1 MSGLRFSMDY
11 ECKNEGP
18 RACTTCAK
26 AKARCISGPA
36 GSSKCERCHRLRKP
50 CGSQTP
56 APPRPKK
63 DPRTTKVA
71 ELEKRLN
78 ELTTQLSATQG
89 SASATSPP
97 TTSVVG
103 SADSPLPPS
112 NSTKPAPAK
121 ILINCDH
128 LFPPE
133 DVLAGDGAGTDASI
147 LLQTPGSLAADDRRT
162 VSSRGRSQSDG
173 RSESPWP
180 LNNEQSII
188 LQTFV
193 DEMQP
198 LYPFVIVPPNMGPAQ
213 LAAERPCL
221 WKGIQMTACHL
232 DAGKQVRL
240 GNELLQDI
248 AQAAFTKPVK
258 SLDVLQGLQLL
269 IAWYHYNINSYQLTN
284 FLFLARS
291 MCVSLGSKDS
301 PIKIKGRGKGDCCM
315 GGMCVQNQDDDSK
328 AKPQSRE
335 SVSAR
340 LELMRAFAGCYY
352 LNTLV
357 FTTNKRPDAFMN
369 TAHLESCCRQIEEA
383 GEYPTDEL
391 LVQLFKIQQLA
402 QTISLT
408 LGAESTS
415 FQSLQLPLT
424 MVVQSFKQQLDIFK
438 SSLPTHLKDNL
449 GLLTHVSIAEI
460 LLYEIGIP
468 EGQGPASFISLTERL
483 ELLWGCCSAA
493 KTFLDLRFPRN
504 NTIVK
509 PRFICL
515 SSSDFLYVFIVC
527 LKLMTLEVPGW
538 DLPLI
543 QKHLDLAEV
552 VDGLVAHLDIFVAH
566 RNKRPAGAVGTNPTA
581 SSADVS
587 RQNVVDPFI
596 RLTGMLRYFKE
607 LVRGELS
614 GSQSQPTTQGPI
626 QLPANLSDGTQ
637 AMIRDLDA
645 NFWSEMT
652 DDELGKWDAGSMFPA
667 MDWTAT

>member
-1 MSGLRFSMDY
+1 MQMDFGQRN
-11 ECKNEGP
+11 KGP

-26 AKARCISGPA
+26 AKARCISGPE
-36 GSSKCERCHRLRKP
+36 GSDKCERCHRLRKP

-63 DPRTTKVA
+63 DPRPTKVS
-71 ELEKRLN
+71 ELEKRLD

-89 SASATSPP
+89 NASATPP
-97 TTSVVG
+97 STTAVANGTVVG
-103 SADSPLPPS
+103 SANSPLPLS
-112 NSTKPAPAK
+112 NSIKPASAK
-121 ILINCDH
+121 IPINCDH
-128 LFPPE
+128 LFPPGE
-133 DVLAGDGAGTDASI
+133 ALAGDGAGAGASD
-147 LLQTPGSLAADDRRT
+147 TSPAPSSSTADDHHT
-162 VSSRGRSQSDG
+162 VSSHGRRQSDVPG
-173 RSESPWP
+173 ESPWP
-180 LNNEQSII
+180 LNNEQSI
-188 LQTFV
+188 LLKTFV
-193 DEMQP
+193 DDLQP
-198 LYPFVIVPPNMGPAQ
+198 LYPFVVVPPNMSPAQ
-213 LAAERPCL
+213 LAAERPYL

-232 DAGKQVRL
+232 DATKQVTL

-248 AQAAFTKPVK
+248 VQAAFTKPVK

-291 MCVSLGSKDS
+291 MCISLGFKDN
-301 PIKIKGRGKGDCCM
+301 PIHFKALGKGVCSIS
-315 GGMCVQNQDDDSK
+315 VQNQDADSK
-328 AKPQSRE
+328 SKPPTKEQ
-335 SVSAR
+335 VSAR

-369 TAHLESCCRQIEEA
+369 TTYLESCCRQIEEA
-383 GEYPTDEL
+383 AEYPTDEL
-391 LVQLFKIQQLA
+391 LVQLFKIQHLA
-402 QTISLT
+402 QTITLT

-424 MVVQSFKQQLDIFK
+424 MVVQSFQQQLDIFK
-438 SSLPTHLKDNL
+438 TSLPVHLKNNL
-449 GLLTHVSIAEI
+449 GLLTHISIAEI

-493 KTFLDLRFPRN
+493 KTFLNLRFPRN
-504 NTIVK
+504 NQSLQ
-509 PRFICL
+509 PRFTCL
-515 SSSDFLYVFIVC
+515 SSSDFLYVFILC

-543 QKHLDLAEV
+543 QKHLDLGGV
-552 VDGLVAHLDIFVAH
+552 VEIQVAHLDMFVAH
-566 RNKRPAGAVGTNPTA
+566 RNRRSTSATAAAVADPTA
-581 SSADVS
+581 SPADIPGPH
-587 RQNVVDPFI
+587 VVDPFL

-607 LVRGELS
+607 LVKGELS
-614 GSQSQPTTQGPI
+614 GFRSQPVIQEPI

-645 NFWSEMT
+645 TFWSGVLG
-652 DDELGKWDAGSMFPA
+652 DDPGTWDVGSMFPA

>member
-1 MSGLRFSMDY
+1 MDH
-11 ECKNEGP
+11 EQKNKGP

-26 AKARCISGPA
+26 AKARCISGPQ
-36 GSSKCERCHRLRKP
+36 GSNKCERCHRLRKP

-63 DPRTTKVA
+63 DPRPTKVS

-89 SASATSPP
+89 NASASVASAL
-97 TTSVVG
+97 TTAVVNGAMIG

-112 NSTKPAPAK
+112 NSIKPVSAK
-121 ILINCDH
+121 IPLNCDH

-133 DVLAGDGAGTDASI
+133 DVRAGDGAGTDAPVT
-147 LLQTPGSLAADDRRT
+147 LQTPDSSTADDHRT
-162 VSSRGRSQSDG
+162 VSSRGRSQSDARG
-173 RSESPWP
+173 ESPWP
-180 LNNEQSII
+180 LNNEQNII

-193 DEMQP
+193 DDLQP
-198 LYPFVIVPPNMGPAQ
+198 LYPFVVVPPNMGPAQ
-213 LAAERPCL
+213 LAAERPYL

-232 DAGKQVRL
+232 DAAKQVRL

-248 AQAAFTKPVK
+248 VQAAFTKPAK

-291 MCVSLGSKDS
+291 MCISLGFKDN
-301 PIKIKGRGKGDCCM
+301 PIKLKRRGKGDC
-315 GGMCVQNQDDDSK
+315 GMCGISVQTQDDDSK
-328 AKPQSRE
+328 AKPQTGE

-383 GEYPTDEL
+383 GEYPSDEL
-391 LVQLFKIQQLA
+391 LVKLFKIQQLA

-424 MVVQSFKQQLDIFK
+424 MVVQSFQQQLDIFK
-438 SSLPTHLKDNL
+438 SSIPAHLKDNL
-449 GLLTHVSIAEI
+449 GLITHVSIAEI

-468 EGQGPASFISLTERL
+468 EGQGSASSISLTERL

-493 KTFLDLRFPRN
+493 KTFLDQRFPRN
-504 NTIVK
+504 NLSLQ
-509 PRFICL
+509 PRFTCL

-527 LKLMTLEVPGW
+527 LKLMTLEAPGW
-538 DLPLI
+538 DLSLI
-543 QKHLDLAEV
+543 RKHLDLAGV
-552 VDGLVAHLDIFVAH
+552 VDSQVAHLDIFVAR
-566 RNKRPAGAVGTNPTA
+566 RNKRSAGAVGTNPAA
-581 SSADVS
+581 SSTDVP
-587 RQNVVDPFI
+587 RQNVVDPFVK
-596 RLTGMLRYFKE
+596 LTSMLRYFKE
-607 LVRGELS
+607 LVCGELN
-614 GSQSQPTTQGPI
+614 GFRSQPAIQGPI

-637 AMIRDLDA
+637 AMILDLDV
-645 NFWSEMT
+645 NFWSGT
-652 DDELGKWDAGSMFPA
+652 PDDDFERWDAGSMFPT